1 MGPSPNTIDSGGAPL
16 DEFIRDSIIDPN
28 ARIAAGYQASVMPE
42 TYESS
47 LTDEQLDGLVQY
59 LVEGQQ

>member
-1 MGPSPNTIDSGGAPL
+1 MR
-16 DEFIRDSIIDPN
+16 ESIVDPN

-47 LTDEQLDGLVQY
+47 LNDEQLDALVQY